1 MQHHNSLLCGCK
13 LHESTFWIFFFIGYT
28 EYDLLYAW
36 WGLGMYKNTKLN
48 ERYASFCHA
57 EDLSPSMKRTFVKDI
72 TRSILYSLQDACY
85 FIATILVLHGL
96 TLYHNCSFFHN
107 PVSPIE
113 NRIAFSKYLISFC
126 NEITWKT
133 KTHQYL

>member
-1 MQHHNSLLCGCK
+1 MQHPNSLLCGCK

-85 FIATILVLHGL
+85 FIATILVLHGI

-107 PVSPIE
+107 PV
-113 NRIAFSKYLISFC
+113 NRIAFIKYLISFC